1 MQLKR
6 YNVVSFAKQHGD
18 LMHFYRNLSAWFS
31 VARRFR
37 HCWRTS
43 TACETSWPEYLPT
56 ETFLCH
62 LRHVT
67 ERKACGKCQT
77 YQIVAKRVILSLAHD
92 QGGYHIFIYWGV
104 KLYTW
109 RQKWNRF
116 IRKSEQLMVYLGG
129 WFVLQCWC
137 SDLLM
142 HLTISCGGCSY
153 LSHGLCGL
161 IWIKSV
167 GFYASLFWC
176 VCDRDVEKCSLS
188 LLRITRGCAA
198 LFQGQNRLRWTANF
212 RRKDCRQVCRFF
224 FPLDCAH
231 VCSDDSRCFATNI
244 EAFHARCAKQMLSK
258 ICQIAFHAAFKLFI
272 SIEVLCNCLPSTT
285 PLFIH
290 GKNTYTLHF
299 NDPLSRHK
307 DLRVPKL
314 PVTLAT
320 VLIGQFDIIC

>member
-1 MQLKR
+1 VEVRRRCLHFVEFLVGVHCADTQITCTQSVKLQLKLKEEPKSMQLKR

-77 YQIVAKRVILSLAHD
+77 YQIVAKRVILSLAYD

-137 SDLLM
+137 SDL
-142 HLTISCGGCSY
+142 
-153 LSHGLCGL
+153 
-161 IWIKSV
+161 
-167 GFYASLFWC
+167 
-176 VCDRDVEKCSLS
+176 
-188 LLRITRGCAA
+188 
-198 LFQGQNRLRWTANF
+198 
-212 RRKDCRQVCRFF
+212 
-224 FPLDCAH
+224 
-231 VCSDDSRCFATNI
+231 
-244 EAFHARCAKQMLSK
+244 
-258 ICQIAFHAAFKLFI
+258 
-272 SIEVLCNCLPSTT
+272 
-285 PLFIH
+285 
-290 GKNTYTLHF
+290 
-299 NDPLSRHK
+299 
-307 DLRVPKL
+307 
-314 PVTLAT
+314 
-320 VLIGQFDIIC
+320 